1 MAFELRVPDRDDF
14 VAFMDPVWRA
24 FGEPAPSDEEVDD
37 ERLLWD
43 PERSLGAVDGS
54 EWVGATG
61 AFTFEL
67 TLPGGT
73 TAPAAGVT
81 MIGVAQTHR
90 RRGVLT
96 ALMTAQLDDVAER
109 GDPFA
114 ILTAS
119 ESSIYGRFG
128 YGPGTFTSAFELRT
142 DRSRFREPVDGAG
155 RLRVVRLADAGG
167 AMAAAY
173 ERCRRQ
179 RAGAVDRRKEYWQ
192 LVQRDR
198 SSRRGGASALFVVVH
213 TDEGGD
219 PDGYATYRIKQR
231 WPSGLPDHTAVVTDL
246 YGADP
251 GIEATLWR
259 FLCDIDLVATVHARG
274 RPDDDPVRW
283 RLVEPRQLRT
293 TDMSDWL
300 WVRVLDV
307 PAALAARRY
316 ACEDTLVLSVEDRF
330 RPASGGR
337 FRLDTGRDDA
347 SCEPTDAGADLILG
361 AEELGAMVLGGV
373 APSLLARAGRI
384 DEPTRGALARADAA
398 FVCDP
403 RPFCGTMF

>member
-1 MAFELRVPDRDDF
+1 MGFELRVPDPDDL

-24 FGEPAPSDEEVDD
+24 FGEPAPSEEEVDD
-37 ERLLWD
+37 ERLLWE
-43 PERSLGAVDGS
+43 PERSLGAVDGA

-73 TAPAAGVT
+73 TAAAAGVT
-81 MIGVAQTHR
+81 MVGVAQTHR
-90 RRGVLT
+90 RRGLLT
-96 ALMTAQLDDVAER
+96 SLMAAQLDDVAER

-119 ESSIYGRFG
+119 ETSIYGRFG
-128 YGPGTFTSAFELRT
+128 YGPATFRSAFELRT
-142 DRSRFREPVDGAG
+142 DRSQFRDPVDGPG
-155 RLRVVRLADAGG
+155 RLQVARLAEAGD
-167 AMAAAY
+167 AMASAY

-179 RAGAVDRRKEYWQ
+179 RAGTVDRRKEYWQ
-192 LVQRDR
+192 LMQRDR
-198 SSRRGGASALFVVVH
+198 SSRRDGASALFVVVH
-213 TDEGGD
+213 TDEGGE
-219 PDGYATYRIKQR
+219 PDGYATYRVKQR
-231 WPSGLPDHTAVVTDL
+231 WPSGLPDHTAKVSDL

-251 GIEATLWR
+251 GVEATLWR
-259 FLCDIDLVATVHARG
+259 FLCDIDLVATVHADV
-274 RPDDDPVRW
+274 RPLDDPLRW

-293 TDMSDWL
+293 TDVTDWL

-316 ACEDTLVLSVEDRF
+316 ATEDSLVLSVEDRF

-337 FRLDTGRDDA
+337 FGLETGPDGA
-347 SCEPTDAGADLILG
+347 SCAPTAAGADLILG
-361 AEELGAMVLGGV
+361 VEDLGAIVLGGV

-384 DEPTRGALARADAA
+384 DEATPGALARADAVFLTRPA
-398 FVCDP
+398 
-403 RPFCGTMF
+403 PFCGTMF

>member
-1 MAFELRVPDRDDF
+1 MGFELRIPDREDF
-14 VAFMDPVWRA
+14 VASMDPVWRA

-37 ERLLWD
+37 ERLLWE

-81 MIGVAQTHR
+81 MVGVAQTHR

-96 ALMTAQLDDVAER
+96 SLMAAQLDDVAER

-128 YGPGTFTSAFELRT
+128 YGPATFMSAFELRT
-142 DRSRFREPVDGAG
+142 DRSQFREPVAGPG
-155 RLRVVRLADAGG
+155 RLQVVRLAEAGDVL
-167 AMAAAY
+167 ATAY

-179 RAGAVDRRKEYWQ
+179 RAGAVSRRKEYWQ

-198 SSRRGGASALFVVVH
+198 TSRRDGASALFVVIH
-213 TDEGGD
+213 TDEDGD
-219 PDGYATYRIKQR
+219 ADGYATYRLKQR
-231 WPSGLPDHTAVVTDL
+231 WPSGLPDHTAVVSDL

-251 GIEATLWR
+251 DVEATLWR
-259 FLCDIDLVATVHARG
+259 FLCDVDLVAKVHAEN
-274 RPDDDPVRW
+274 RPVDDPVRW

-293 TDMSDWL
+293 TDVSDWL

-316 ACEDTLVLSVEDRF
+316 TTEDSLVLSVEDRF
-330 RPASGGR
+330 RPVSGGR
-337 FRLDTGRDDA
+337 FRLETGPDGAR
-347 SCEPTDAGADLILG
+347 CEPTDASADLILG
-361 AEELGAMVLGGV
+361 AEELGAVVLGGV
-373 APSLLARAGRI
+373 APSLLARVGRI
-384 DEPTRGALARADAA
+384 DEPTPGALARADAA
-398 FVCDP
+398 FLTSP
-403 RPFCGTMF
+403 APFCGTMF

>member
-1 MAFELRVPDRDDF
+1 MGLELRVPEPDDF
-14 VAFMDPVWRA
+14 VAFMEPVWRA
-24 FGEPAPSDEEVDD
+24 FGEPAPSAEEIDD
-37 ERLLWD
+37 ERLLWE

-67 TLPGGT
+67 TLPGAT

-81 MIGVAQTHR
+81 MVGVAQTHR

-96 ALMTAQLDDVAER
+96 ALMAAQLDDVAER
-109 GDPFA
+109 RDPFA

-128 YGPGTFTSAFELRT
+128 YGPATFSTELELRT
-142 DRSRFREPVDGAG
+142 DRSRFRDPLEGRG
-155 RLRVVRLADAGG
+155 RLRVVRLAEAGD

-192 LVQRDR
+192 RVQRDR
-198 SSRRGGASALFVVVH
+198 PSSRDGASALFVVTH
-213 TDEGGD
+213 TDDDGE

-246 YGADP
+246 YGVDP
-251 GIEATLWR
+251 DIEAILWR
-259 FLCDIDLVATVHARG
+259 FLCDIDLVATVRART
-274 RPDDDPVRW
+274 RPEDDPLRW
-283 RLVEPRQLRT
+283 RLAEPRQLRT
-293 TDMSDWL
+293 KDLSDWL

-307 PAALAARRY
+307 PAALTARRY
-316 ACEDTLVLSVEDRF
+316 ATEDSLVLTVEDRF

-337 FRLDTGRDDA
+337 FRLETGGDGAD
-347 SCEPTDAGADLILG
+347 CEPTTAGADLILG

-384 DEPTRGALARADAA
+384 DEPTPGALARADSV
-398 FVCDP
+398 FLCEP